1 MSNNKE
7 INNEEAMQDLVDSF
21 TKSILDKGTSDL
33 KDLGIKKLQNFLIDY
48 GYSTSRSKAIADFIT
63 SGKSNDISIDH
74 FYDEDSV
81 VARKLATLD
90 LPKMKGVY
98 DFLDFANKWECFFND
113 MEDLQEKYVIQDEN
127 GNRKFTSQGKLAL
140 AEKTEDFIDVIDT
153 IIGKLPGSS
162 YYSSLLNALPKYIKN
177 IANLKVEEEKT
188 EILYYMQVLLDD
200 HEFDEIVHELVSE
213 RYSEND
219 KRYTLLYDEYM
230 DQIHTLAMQYVVAQE
245 DEDEEVLKCCP
256 DLRLMN
262 ALYEYYENK
271 LKVSLDFMDDYLAWR
286 ACYENELML
295 KKINRRI
302 DRLAEQYAVSSLE
315 KYYSITA
322 DEIKGSAD
330 SDDKKPEAGD
340 KENTGDS
347 SDDSKPIEDNS
358 VNNTIHGTSY
368 KGNNFSYTIPD
379 TISSGFGSPTTNAI
393 LDLYFYAPKTEFDT
407 HGISHKQF
415 CDRLIELS
423 KTDPEAAN
431 ERYQAFLE
439 AFEYMDDIL
448 DEEEYEEFKKEADK
462 LKEEIQQYL
471 EEPYK
476 KSQEV
481 QPPRDPLVIDLGTPG
496 IELTGVE
503 NGVHF
508 DLDKNGF
515 AEKTAWIGKEDV
527 FLALDRNGNGF
538 IDDGGELFGDQVVMS
553 NGRLAASGFEA
564 LKELDT
570 NNDGVINKD
579 DEQFENLRVW
589 VDSDQNGVSA
599 PNELK
604 TLDELGITSI
614 SLDHINKDTVDS
626 ETGTTVTESSTVNFT
641 NGTTCEIAEHWFEV
655 KPHDTEERDDE
666 GNKIIA
672 DSVESFGNVKNLSS
686 AIKDDETGELGAL
699 VDAFKASSN
708 YFEKR
713 VLIKKILYFI
723 TESDSMEANSRGGN
737 IDARDLHVIEKFMGS
752 DFKSLDGTSIP
763 NSVAAPIL
771 KEIYY
776 KVENMYFNLLNN
788 ETDFENAL
796 NYIYVSKDENGKSKV
811 NLAVFYEIMAMKM
824 ALGND
829 VDNDVYGVASW
840 LKQFDIVNNQNAL
853 KNYSN
858 DFRKITEYFNDI
870 EAKINV
876 SEVIYG
882 TESNETLEGTMSG
895 DILWGDSGNDTINAG
910 GGNDFIYGGTGN
922 DILNG
927 EAGDDTYYF
936 EENHGNDIIHDTEGN
951 NKLVFTD
958 GISADD
964 YNMSIDAKL
973 GFVLTHKETGETIS
987 MPDLLTNPL
996 NYNFSF
1002 EGKSQIE
1009 GGIEEREVMEGTEGD
1024 DYLEAGDGFN
1034 IFYGGDG
1041 NDTLAGGK
1049 GVDFMYG
1056 GDGDDLLL
1064 GRNGVNVLFGG
1075 NGNDTIYDGDDGS
1088 YLSGGDG
1095 DDFLYGGGG
1104 ADVLDGGAGNDYLQG
1119 DHGGDT
1125 YIFGRGYDT
1134 DTINASSDVNTIIIH
1149 GYRASSMI
1157 NTRNANN
1164 DLIINFGSADSTD
1177 CLIVD
1182 HFFDYNS
1189 NRDFNFI
1196 FDDGTV
1202 LGQYDITAKYAPI
1215 YGTDG
1220 DDWLV
1225 IQNGDNGIIHGG
1237 AGNDG
1242 LSGGS
1247 GNDELY
1253 GEDGD
1258 DTLYGNDGNDILDGG
1273 VGNDTLCGG
1282 NGTDTYIFAKGYGND
1297 TINEWG
1303 SDHSIVKLTDVNSD
1317 EVTITDQWG
1326 SNLVVSINGTE
1337 DTLIISNIKW
1347 GQATY
1352 SFEFADGSIA
1362 SVNKDTWE
1370 LEFSKLP
1377 DIPEKSEDELV
1388 QENADILSELYAD
1401 DRLTSDIL
1409 TETGGTVISDISDSV
1424 SVNEDSDEVA
1434 DQTDIQVMILTENMS
1449 AFADEDNVFDNSDVL
1464 DSTDDMSMMNQLL
1477 VGTQVQ

>member
-1 MSNNKE
+1 M
-7 INNEEAMQDLVDSF
+7 
-21 TKSILDKGTSDL
+21 
-33 KDLGIKKLQNFLIDY
+33 
-48 GYSTSRSKAIADFIT
+48 
-63 SGKSNDISIDH
+63 
-74 FYDEDSV
+74 
-81 VARKLATLD
+81 
-90 LPKMKGVY
+90 
-98 DFLDFANKWECFFND
+98 
-113 MEDLQEKYVIQDEN
+113 
-127 GNRKFTSQGKLAL
+127 
-140 AEKTEDFIDVIDT
+140 
-153 IIGKLPGSS
+153 
-162 YYSSLLNALPKYIKN
+162 
-177 IANLKVEEEKT
+177 
-188 EILYYMQVLLDD
+188 
-200 HEFDEIVHELVSE
+200 
-213 RYSEND
+213 
-219 KRYTLLYDEYM
+219 
-230 DQIHTLAMQYVVAQE
+230 
-245 DEDEEVLKCCP
+245 
-256 DLRLMN
+256 
-262 ALYEYYENK
+262 
-271 LKVSLDFMDDYLAWR
+271 
-286 ACYENELML
+286 
-295 KKINRRI
+295 
-302 DRLAEQYAVSSLE
+302 
-315 KYYSITA
+315 
-322 DEIKGSAD
+322 
-330 SDDKKPEAGD
+330 
-340 KENTGDS
+340 
-347 SDDSKPIEDNS
+347 
-358 VNNTIHGTSY
+358 
-368 KGNNFSYTIPD
+368 
-379 TISSGFGSPTTNAI
+379 
-393 LDLYFYAPKTEFDT
+393 
-407 HGISHKQF
+407 
-415 CDRLIELS
+415 
-423 KTDPEAAN
+423 
-431 ERYQAFLE
+431 
-439 AFEYMDDIL
+439 
-448 DEEEYEEFKKEADK
+448 
-462 LKEEIQQYL
+462 
-471 EEPYK
+471 
-476 KSQEV
+476 
-481 QPPRDPLVIDLGTPG
+481 
-496 IELTGVE
+496 
-503 NGVHF
+503 
-508 DLDKNGF
+508 
-515 AEKTAWIGKEDV
+515 
-527 FLALDRNGNGF
+527 
-538 IDDGGELFGDQVVMS
+538 
-553 NGRLAASGFEA
+553 
-564 LKELDT
+564 
-570 NNDGVINKD
+570 
-579 DEQFENLRVW
+579 
-589 VDSDQNGVSA
+589 
-599 PNELK
+599 
-604 TLDELGITSI
+604 
-614 SLDHINKDTVDS
+614 
-626 ETGTTVTESSTVNFT
+626 
-641 NGTTCEIAEHWFEV
+641 
-655 KPHDTEERDDE
+655 
-666 GNKIIA
+666 
-672 DSVESFGNVKNLSS
+672 
-686 AIKDDETGELGAL
+686 
-699 VDAFKASSN
+699 
-708 YFEKR
+708 
-713 VLIKKILYFI
+713 
-723 TESDSMEANSRGGN
+723 
-737 IDARDLHVIEKFMGS
+737 
-752 DFKSLDGTSIP
+752 
-763 NSVAAPIL
+763 
-771 KEIYY
+771 
-776 KVENMYFNLLNN
+776 
-788 ETDFENAL
+788 
-796 NYIYVSKDENGKSKV
+796 
-811 NLAVFYEIMAMKM
+811 
-824 ALGND
+824 
-829 VDNDVYGVASW
+829 
-840 LKQFDIVNNQNAL
+840 
-853 KNYSN
+853 
-858 DFRKITEYFNDI
+858 
-870 EAKINV
+870 
-876 SEVIYG
+876 
-882 TESNETLEGTMSG
+882 
-895 DILWGDSGNDTINAG
+895 GDSGNDTINAG

-927 EAGDDTYYF
+927 GAGDDTYYF

-1220 DDWLV
+1220 DDWLA

-1337 DTLIISNIKW
+1337 DTLIISNFKW

-1352 SFEFADGSIA
+1352 SFEFADGAIA
-1362 SVNKDTWE
+1362 SVNKDTWK

-1401 DRLTSDIL
+1401 DSLTSDIL

-1449 AFADEDNVFDNSDVL
+1449 VFADEDNVFDNSDVL